1 MAGCGLRVAL
11 VFGLVLAGCSG
22 GGGSVVPAASSR
34 GNPSIQVLSHTFTIV
49 GPKGFCVDEGAT
61 RETSTGAFV
70 LLGSCA
76 AISGDQRDAKPKTP
90 AVLTASV
97 APAQAPL
104 EPESLERLAGFFTTQ
119 EGLAAL
125 ARSEDA
131 TDVAILDLSR
141 SDDLMLVHARDG
153 AQHGDTAGDYWR
165 GVFTTAGQLV
175 TITVSGFRAAPLDE
189 KTGAALARDF
199 ANAIR
204 RANRTEPA
212 RASGAGNTGLASFF
226 NRLL

>member
-1 MAGCGLRVAL
+1 VAGFGLRVLL
-11 VFGLVLAGCSG
+11 VFGLLLVGCSAG
-22 GGGSVVPAASSR
+22 GGGMTSAASTR
-34 GNPSIQVLSHTFTIV
+34 ANPSIQVLSNSITIA

-61 RETSTGAFV
+61 RQTDAGAFV

-76 AISGDQRDAKPKTP
+76 AISGNRRDTKPKTP

-97 APAQAPL
+97 APAGAAL
-104 EPESLERLAGFFTTQ
+104 DSGSLERLAGFFSTA
-119 EGLAAL
+119 EGRATL
-125 ARSEDA
+125 ARNEDTA
-131 TDVAILDLSR
+131 DVAVLDMSLSE
-141 SDDLMLVHARDG
+141 DLMLVHARDG
-153 AQHGDTAGDYWR
+153 AKHGDTAGEYWR
-165 GVFTTAGQLV
+165 GVFSSAGQLV

-204 RANRTEPA
+204 RANASEPA
-212 RASGAGNTGLASFF
+212 QAPGGGNTGLASFF